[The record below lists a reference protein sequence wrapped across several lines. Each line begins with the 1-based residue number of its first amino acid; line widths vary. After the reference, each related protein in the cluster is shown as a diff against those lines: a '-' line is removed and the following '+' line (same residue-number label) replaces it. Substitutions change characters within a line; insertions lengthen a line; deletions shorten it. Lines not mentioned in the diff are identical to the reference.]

1 MSEDPKFYRDE
12 GDESDIYNRVLGI
25 ENDPRLIFRLS
36 DPAGMGFAM
45 QSRLPLESSLQ
56 APCKSETKANR
67 TEVLPGSN
75 FCNAIL
81 SISFIPFIPVPNP
94 FSAALRPCGSYTT
107 RLLFI
112 NDL

>member
-36 DPAGMGFAM
+36 DPAGMGFAT

-56 APCKSETKANR
+56 AHLQE
-67 TEVLPGSN
+67 
-75 FCNAIL
+75 
-81 SISFIPFIPVPNP
+81 
-94 FSAALRPCGSYTT
+94 
-107 RLLFI
+107 
-112 NDL
+112 